1 MKIHTLEEF
10 AQALRVGGDNQQ
22 ADFGTE
28 ILELVDLEAAVA
40 EPYSDLCADLEYY
53 APDGL
58 KGKPEKVV
66 EWLADRAAL
75 LDEIEKELKERD
87 REPEGTADTADAV
100 REALGT
106 LDYIADTLDV
116 NDAWE
121 GDMENSIKR
130 LCERPKPME
139 YDL

>member
-1 MKIHTLEEF
+1 MRPHTLEEF
-10 AQALRVGGDNQQ
+10 AQELRIKGDWRE
-22 ADFGTE
+22 AEFGME
-28 ILELVDLEAAVA
+28 ILDLLALEEEVA

-66 EWLADRAAL
+66 EWLAGRAAL
-75 LDEIEKELKERD
+75 LDEIENELKERG

>member
-1 MKIHTLEEF
+1 MRPHTLEEF
-10 AQALRVGGDNQQ
+10 AQELRRKGDWREAEF
-22 ADFGTE
+22 ADE
-28 ILELVDLEAAVA
+28 ILYLLNLEEEVA
-40 EPYSDLCADLEYY
+40 EPYSDLCAELEYR

-58 KGKPEKVV
+58 KDEPEKIV
-66 EWLADRAAL
+66 EWLADRGAL
-75 LDEIEKELKERD
+75 LDEIEEELKERD